1 MFMSA
6 ISDIDIISVIP
17 ISEKICLTENCHS
30 NIGNFSIST
39 LKSIPISDIEILFPS
54 THGGIEPTRP
64 GFTGVSALPL
74 GYYA

>member
-1 MFMSA
+1 MAA

-17 ISEKICLTENCHS
+17 ISEKICRTENCHS
-30 NIGNFSIST
+30 DIGNVSIST
-39 LKSIPISDIEILFPS
+39 LKFIPIFDIEILFPS
-54 THGGIEPTRP
+54 THGEIEPTPP